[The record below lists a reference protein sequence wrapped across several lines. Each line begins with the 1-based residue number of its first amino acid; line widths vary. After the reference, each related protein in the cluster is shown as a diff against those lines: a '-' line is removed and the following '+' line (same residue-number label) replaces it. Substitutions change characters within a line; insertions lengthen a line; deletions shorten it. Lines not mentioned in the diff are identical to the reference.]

1 MELGFCTATDS
12 SGCMIEVEYGTVSLN
27 EEMHLYIILGIVN
40 STADEQ
46 CANKSSELYI
56 FRHF

>member
-1 MELGFCTATDS
+1 MFVLLQTVQDVCDEL
-12 SGCMIEVEYGTVSLN
+12 EYGTVLLN